1 MSAERS
7 PSSSRGAWMAD
18 RRRRRSSGGP
28 TLAQVAMEAGVSLTT
43 ASRAMNGGAR
53 GVNEAAQRQVLAA
66 ADRLGYVPNGHAA
79 SVASGG
85 SSRTVGLVLPPLRME
100 QRAGVL
106 WGCLRA
112 AADAGFL
119 LTIAE
124 SSAEP
129 GSEIAAIRAL
139 RRQRVGVLIMLPS
152 TQPAGGDRRLDAEL
166 AAFERSGASPA
177 CWSRPRPAR
186 PWSAPSAISPPARW
200 RRWAR
205 VRRRETC
212 SGASRDDAPAALDA
226 RRPRPPP
233 PACGGRCRA

>member
-1 MSAERS
+1 
-7 PSSSRGAWMAD
+7 
-18 RRRRRSSGGP
+18 
-28 TLAQVAMEAGVSLTT
+28 MEAGVSLTT

-85 SSRTVGLVLPPLRME
+85 SSRTVGLVLPHLRME

-166 AAFERSGASPA
+166 AAFERSGG
-177 CWSRPRPAR
+177 
-186 PWSAPSAISPPARW
+186 I
-200 RRWAR
+200 AR
-205 VRRRETC
+205 VLEPAA
-212 SGASRDDAPAALDA
+212 SGAALERTVGDLTAGALAALG
-226 RRPRPPP
+226 PSSTP
-233 PACGGRCRA
+233 